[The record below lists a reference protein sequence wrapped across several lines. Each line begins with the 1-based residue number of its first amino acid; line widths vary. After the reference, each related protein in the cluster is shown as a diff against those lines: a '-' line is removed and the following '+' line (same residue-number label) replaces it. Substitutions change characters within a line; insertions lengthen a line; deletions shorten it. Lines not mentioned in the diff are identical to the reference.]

1 MQPQEKLER
10 LLNYINEPI
19 LKETKRGMHFFYTP
33 TYTYGGFLGNP
44 TTGFEEIILVA
55 RVPNNLNK
63 LDLILLDWTQE
74 DLREVMFNDI
84 TFDITTAVK
93 EEAECEKSNEVRYG
107 LNIDDDAMGQCWKW
121 LAILGNIISGA
132 EKKLGLDSKEKYDEY
147 IASFYDGM
155 VIGLP
160 DSLFTS

>member
-10 LLNYINEPI
+10 LLDYINEPI
-19 LKETKRGMHFFYTP
+19 LKETTRGMHFVYTP

-55 RVPNNLNK
+55 RVPNDLNK
-63 LDLILLDWTQE
+63 LELILLDWTQG

-84 TFDITTAVK
+84 TFDITTEV
-93 EEAECEKSNEVRYG
+93 EEETAERSNEVRYG
-107 LNIDDDAMGQCWKW
+107 LNIDDGAMQCWKW
-121 LAILGNIISGA
+121 LVILGNIISGA
-132 EKKLGLDSKEKYDEY
+132 EKKLGLYSKEKYDDY

-155 VIGLP
+155 VIALP
-160 DSLFTS
+160 DSPFIS